1 MRSPGSPDCHRM
13 VFSRRPS
20 CRLRHEVATAGP
32 RSSST
37 DSTPARRSAAAA
49 ASPAGPAPT
58 ITTGGTADMTIPP
71 ISAQCQ
77 RP

>member
-1 MRSPGSPDCHRM
+1 MEVEEETMASTETLASPEIQ
-13 VFSRRPS
+13 VNQET
-20 CRLRHEVATAGP
+20 L
-32 RSSST
+32 
-37 DSTPARRSAAAA
+37 